1 MNTQILQN
9 KKKPKHTMIS
19 AILKFKVSVVILFI
33 ILGTELFPI
42 VWVILTS
49 FKSPLDITCW
59 PPRFLFFPS
68 LSNYRLILQLGLL
81 EGIKNSC
88 ILGIFT
94 ILITFIIGSPFAY
107 LIARYSFKHRDDI
120 RFWVLTLRIMP
131 PIAVII
137 PFIYFWFKVGLLD
150 TFYALIVTYLTFS
163 LPLYIWLSI
172 ECFRSVPPEIEE
184 AASLDGC
191 SPFQVFSKISI
202 PVALPSLISV
212 LIFTFV
218 FVWNEFFFA
227 FALTSKLQTLPLVV
241 ASHGQAAYTIPWGS
255 ISAFTTVLSIPPI
268 VVIVFLS
275 KFLTKYFLLTT

>member
-33 ILGTELFPI
+33 ILGIELFPI

-88 ILGIFT
+88 ILGTST

-107 LIARYSFKHRDDI
+107 LIARYSFKHRYYSWFYWGI
-120 RFWVLTLRIMP
+120 WRSTWQKS
-131 PIAVII
+131 
-137 PFIYFWFKVGLLD
+137 YFWIRH
-150 TFYALIVTYLTFS
+150 FYHR
-163 LPLYIWLSI
+163 P
-172 ECFRSVPPEIEE
+172 RSNKK
-184 AASLDGC
+184 S
-191 SPFQVFSKISI
+191 Q
-202 PVALPSLISV
+202 
-212 LIFTFV
+212 
-218 FVWNEFFFA
+218 N
-227 FALTSKLQTLPLVV
+227 
-241 ASHGQAAYTIPWGS
+241 H
-255 ISAFTTVLSIPPI
+255 
-268 VVIVFLS
+268 
-275 KFLTKYFLLTT
+275 